1 MIEKQMGELEKI
13 LHGSKEFK
21 FEYSDYGF
29 GVLVLT
35 NYNTGATVR
44 IDLCKLYE
52 EHPEVVEEIIVNEE
66 DEDYE

>member
-1 MIEKQMGELEKI
+1 MIERQMDELAKI
-13 LHGSKEFK
+13 LHGSKQYT

-35 NYNTGATVR
+35 NYNTGATVK
-44 IDLCKLYE
+44 IDLGKLFE
-52 EHPEVVEEIIVNEE
+52 EHPEVVEETIVNEE